1 MAMVNKEQQLSFQHV
16 VLEGSAYE
24 IGRQQ
29 GEMCKQNPDLVKFMT
44 SPLPDVPVPSK
55 QEITEIMHFCDQ
67 HCPGLNEEIRGFAD
81 SLGVSP
87 EEIVYYS
94 FSFQGPAPSAEPS
107 PQGAGEQLSGHCS
120 QAVVLPSQSKDGRMY
135 VARSYEW
142 GFQDDFRLVTTRV
155 RGRAAHIGFSL
166 LLFGRIDGFNEH
178 GLVVTMSAGAPMA
191 EVRES
196 GFRFWV
202 VIRTL
207 LDRCRSVEEALTVLQ
222 DIPISF
228 NLNLMLADKSG
239 HAALVEIFCSHRAVK
254 RIGSGS
260 DQQVLIST
268 NHYNHPDMLP
278 YDVSRM
284 WQSVVRQHALEQAFQ
299 GGAVDKEDIRRV
311 LSSPLPEGVCCHYY
325 EDGLGTLWSVIYDVL
340 AGEAEVALGSP
351 QCNPWR
357 RFGLGDAPGVS
368 EYPAV
373 FPLEQPVDPKAFYR
387 RLAPGAQG

>member
-1 MAMVNKEQQLSFQHV
+1 MTMVGKERQLSFQHV
-16 VLEGSAYE
+16 VLEGTAYE
-24 IGRQQ
+24 VGRLQ
-29 GEMCKQNPDLVKFMT
+29 GEMCKQNPDLVRFMT
-44 SPLPDVPVPSK
+44 SPLPDVPTLSK
-55 QEITEIMHFCDQ
+55 QEIGEIMQFCDQ

-87 EEIVYYS
+87 EEVVYYT
-94 FSFQGPAPSAEPS
+94 FSFQGSAQPSGTS
-107 PQGAGEQLSGHCS
+107 PGAGSEQLSGHCS
-120 QAVVLPSQSKDGRMY
+120 QAVVLPGLSSDGRMY

-155 RGRAAHIGFSL
+155 RGKAAHIGFSL

-191 EVRES
+191 EVSEG
-196 GFRFWV
+196 GFRFWA

-207 LDRCRSVEEALTVLQ
+207 LDRCRSVEDALSVLQ

-239 HAALVEIFCSHRAVK
+239 QAALVEIFCSQRAVR
-254 RIGSGS
+254 RIGP
-260 DQQVLIST
+260 DTPHQMLVST

-278 YDVSRM
+278 CDISRM
-284 WQSVVRQHALEQAFQ
+284 WQSVARQQALEQAFL
-299 GGAVDKEDIRRV
+299 GGAADREDIRRV
-311 LSSPLPEGVCCHYY
+311 LSSSLPAGVCCHYY

-351 QCNPWR
+351 QRNPWR
-357 RFGLGDAPGVS
+357 RFGLGDAPGVT
-368 EYPAV
+368 EYPAI
-373 FPLEQPVDPKAFYR
+373 FPLEQPADPQAFYR
-387 RLAPGAQG
+387 RLVPGAQG